1 MLYSVDD
8 VLYHHNR
15 HHRDVDTIVAIVRR
29 DVWPVKVRRIASAI
43 DVKCK
48 ECKQKRRNF
57 ASQTMGDLPSFRTQM
72 LPSFTV
78 VCMDLYGPME
88 IRDDVVKKGPRKYK
102 KVWGVIYTC
111 ASTRAVYLDVADSY
125 ATESVLHTVRRL
137 LAVRGDVRV
146 IISDPGSQL
155 VRASKE
161 LF

>member
-1 MLYSVDD
+1 
-8 VLYHHNR
+8 
-15 HHRDVDTIVAIVRR
+15 
-29 DVWPVKVRRIASAI
+29 
-43 DVKCK
+43 
-48 ECKQKRRNF
+48 
-57 ASQTMGDLPSFRTQM
+57 
-72 LPSFTV
+72 
-78 VCMDLYGPME
+78 ME

-137 LAVRGDVRV
+137 LAIRGDVRI

-161 LF
+161 LSEWRHGWDTEQLIRFGAPVGLEWNFIMANSQHQNGAAESIVKMVEAVQKSMYHAMGDTKLSLNEMFTLLAEEGNLKN